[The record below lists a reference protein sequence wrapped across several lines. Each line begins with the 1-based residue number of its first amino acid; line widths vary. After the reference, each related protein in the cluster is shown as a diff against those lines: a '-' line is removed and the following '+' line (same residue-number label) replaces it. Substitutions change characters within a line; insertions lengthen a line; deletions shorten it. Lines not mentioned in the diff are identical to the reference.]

1 VSVLGL
7 VVEYNPFHNGH
18 LYHFNTSYDITQAEY
33 SVCVMS
39 GNFVQRGE
47 PAIVDKWSRAKM
59 ALNAGID
66 LCIELPVIYCIQSA
80 EIFSYGAIS
89 ILNNLGIV
97 DAICF
102 GSEVGDIE
110 LLKSIAEI
118 VSNEP
123 LIYKKTL
130 KEKIKE
136 GLPFAAARAN
146 ALAKSMS
153 DYNSDIHK
161 VLESSNNILS
171 IEYLKWL
178 LRLKSPIKPVTIKR
192 MSSSYNDETLDTHF
206 PSATALRKAIYDSE
220 NSNILNEIKNLLP
233 GYSAKIIEE
242 QIKNKTGP
250 VFLDD
255 FAQVILSTL
264 RRSSISDISNIMD
277 VNEGLEYRIKKSA
290 IDSFDLKGLI
300 QSIKSK
306 RYTETRIK
314 RILIHS
320 LLGIKKEDLL
330 YFKDTNGPQYIR
342 VLGFSDKG
350 RKLLNNIKKKCPIPI
365 ITNTS
370 DYRKYNNP
378 YLSKMIE
385 LDIRATDI
393 YVTAYKNAK
402 SRKGGLDFYKK
413 PIYKK
418 QQDAF

>member
-1 VSVLGL
+1 MPVLGL

-136 GLPFAAARAN
+136 AC
-146 ALAKSMS
+146 
-153 DYNSDIHK
+153 
-161 VLESSNNILS
+161 
-171 IEYLKWL
+171 L
-178 LRLKSPIKPVTIKR
+178 L
-192 MSSSYNDETLDTHF
+192 
-206 PSATALRKAIYDSE
+206 
-220 NSNILNEIKNLLP
+220 
-233 GYSAKIIEE
+233 
-242 QIKNKTGP
+242 Q
-250 VFLDD
+250 
-255 FAQVILSTL
+255 
-264 RRSSISDISNIMD
+264 
-277 VNEGLEYRIKKSA
+277 
-290 IDSFDLKGLI
+290 
-300 QSIKSK
+300 
-306 RYTETRIK
+306 
-314 RILIHS
+314 
-320 LLGIKKEDLL
+320 LLGRMHSQNPCRIIIAIFIK
-330 YFKDTNGPQYIR
+330 Y
-342 VLGFSDKG
+342 
-350 RKLLNNIKKKCPIPI
+350 
-365 ITNTS
+365 
-370 DYRKYNNP
+370 
-378 YLSKMIE
+378 
-385 LDIRATDI
+385 
-393 YVTAYKNAK
+393 
-402 SRKGGLDFYKK
+402 
-413 PIYKK
+413 
-418 QQDAF
+418 